1 MVKQRTK
8 TMIMIVVLGYSS
20 TIIGSTQPSFMAQ
33 AGRHSGKARAWYA
46 NSTVVNAFAFGFVAS
61 VAGMMAYHYFAEA
74 QSRKEERGL
83 TRNRNANL
91 NDQDIPLADRP
102 LHAAIATAKRA
113 RKPLTP
119 KNAAI
124 NFLDDEAEHYYRELV
139 VARGQV
145 VRREQRIQRL
155 LKELEQHGIVTANNA
170 GQSTTT
176 TPAATPK
183 NVQAVQQRGNGQVA
197 THSMLQA
204 APLSS
209 DLQRTSALP
218 AGDASQVY
226 GPRNGILVAPHA
238 VAGVGRSSL
247 QVRSPVSAPTA
258 QRGAKTPTSGGSMTD
273 RLPTR
278 TIAAAPA
285 SAQATMPAPAT
296 GTAPSAVLP
305 SQPRQLGTPERF
317 AHSGVIFN

>member
-20 TIIGSTQPSFMAQ
+20 TIIGSTQPSYMAQ

-91 NDQDIPLADRP
+91 NDQDIPLADRR
-102 LHAAIATAKRA
+102 LYAAIATAKGA

-145 VRREQRIQRL
+145 VRREQRIGKLQQ
-155 LKELEQHGIVTANNA
+155 ELNQLRGSAAHATVA
-170 GQSTTT
+170 
-176 TPAATPK
+176 TPAPLASD
-183 NVQAVQQRGNGQVA
+183 ARRGSA
-197 THSMLQA
+197 H
-204 APLSS
+204 LSS
-209 DLQRTSALP
+209 DATQVGAERQRM
-218 AGDASQVY
+218 
-226 GPRNGILVAPHA
+226 LVAPHP
-238 VAGVGRSSL
+238 VAGVVAGSSL
-247 QVRSPVSAPTA
+247 PVRSPVSAPTA
-258 QRGAKTPTSGGSMTD
+258 QRGTKTPTSGGSMTD